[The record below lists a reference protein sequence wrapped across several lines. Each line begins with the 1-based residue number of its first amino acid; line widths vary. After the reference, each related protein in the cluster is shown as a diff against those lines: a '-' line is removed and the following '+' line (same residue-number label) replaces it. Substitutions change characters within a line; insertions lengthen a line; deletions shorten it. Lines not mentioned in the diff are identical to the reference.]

1 MNKEAPTMKK
11 LLSKA
16 VFGAVLG
23 AATLSL
29 AACGHSDDA
38 SSDATPDNVE
48 MPADEL
54 PATDVSAAAPA
65 PVDAPAA
72 DTSAAAQTPEDA
84 ARSAA
89 DNAAAA
95 ADAAKAAAAAAES
108 ADGAANSKPQM

>member
-1 MNKEAPTMKK
+1 MKK
-11 LLSKA
+11 LLSVA
-16 VFGAVLG
+16 ILG

-38 SSDATPDNVE
+38 SSEATADTVE

-72 DTSAAAQTPEDA
+72 DASAAVQTPEDA

-95 ADAAKAAAAAAES
+95 ADAAKAAAAAAEAENGQS
-108 ADGAANSKPQM
+108 GQKM

>member
-1 MNKEAPTMKK
+1 MKK
-11 LLSKA
+11 LFPTAIAGVAL
-16 VFGAVLG
+16 V
-23 AATLSL
+23 AAALSL
-29 AACGHSDDA
+29 SACGRSDDA
-38 SSDATPDNVE
+38 STEASPDNVE

-72 DTSAAAQTPEDA
+72 DPSAAAQTAEDA

-95 ADAAKAAAAAAES
+95 ADAAKAAAAAAEAGDAS
-108 ADGAANSKPQM
+108 ANGGANSNPKM

>member
-1 MNKEAPTMKK
+1 MKK
-11 LLSKA
+11 FLPTAIK
-16 VFGAVLG
+16 GAILG
-23 AATLSL
+23 TALLSL
-29 AACGHSDDA
+29 AACGHSGDA
-38 SSDATPDNVE
+38 STEASPDNVE

-95 ADAAKAAAAAAES
+95 ADAAKAAAAAAQADS
-108 ADGAANSKPQM
+108 ATANGDSSSPKM